1 MLINFLKHKYSWFI
15 FLSEEKI
22 IIYSSKDIILYQQQR
37 LFTSVVN
44 LLNLCSR
51 LVLSVSCVCGAELAD
66 SRVPEVPGHI
76 QEHQALRLRGGAGR
90 IGGLPTRLCCRPDL
104 CIQVWDKDVS
114 PRDDLQNSL
123 FYYSIDPHIS
133 LTNF

>member
-51 LVLSVSCVCGAELAD
+51 LVLSVSCTRQSSLIAEYLRSRATFRNIKLYAFVEELAA
-66 SRVPEVPGHI
+66 S
-76 QEHQALRLRGGAGR
+76 GGYLLACAADQIFVSKYG
-90 IGGLPTRLCCRPDL
+90 TRMFRCGTICKIVCFIIP
-104 CIQVWDKDVS
+104 
-114 PRDDLQNSL
+114 
-123 FYYSIDPHIS
+123 
-133 LTNF
+133 